1 MTTAA
6 LNFALRP
13 AKNVERKMMCEVFER
28 LSRIAPLSQYRY
40 IGFGSWGFYD
50 HSLFHRRLGI
60 HDMVSIENDEKLEG
74 RVGINKPYKCI
85 DMKWGKSTDHLPTL
99 GWSKR
104 SIVWLDYFSQ
114 LDTGVL
120 DDIQTVT
127 AEAVSGTFLIIT
139 VNAEP
144 KPKKGEDIPGERFKT
159 LVSKVG
165 QARVP
170 SEVRPKNL
178 AKWGLAKV
186 QCRIGTNEIQ
196 DVLNDRNAP
205 IGSAQRLHYDQLFN
219 FHYADGARMLT
230 FGGLIANGAD
240 RSRFD
245 PVGVRKLAYVRT
257 SDDPYKIETPNLT
270 LREIHFLDS
279 RLPTTPSR
287 IKDAGGLPAS
297 EVLKY
302 RKIYRYFPS
311 FSEVEI

>member
-1 MTTAA
+1 MNTAD
-6 LNFALRP
+6 LNFLIRP

-28 LSRIAPLSQYRY
+28 LSRIAPLPQYRY

-50 HSLFHRRLGI
+50 YSLLHRRLGI
-60 HDMVSIENDEKLEG
+60 HDMISIEADENLKG
-74 RVGINKPYKCI
+74 RIRINKPYKCI
-85 DMKWGKSTDHLPTL
+85 DMKWGKSTDHLPNL
-99 GWSKR
+99 DWGKR

-114 LDTGVL
+114 LDTSVL

-127 AEAVSGTFLIIT
+127 SKAVSGTLLIIT
-139 VNAEP
+139 VDAEP
-144 KPKKGEDIPGERFKT
+144 SPKDGGEIPDKRFTT
-159 LVSKVG
+159 LRLNVG
-165 QARVP
+165 QERIP
-170 SEVRPKNL
+170 SGIRPKHLSN
-178 AKWGLAKV
+178 WGLAKV
-186 QCRIGTNEIQ
+186 QRGIGTNEIH

-205 IGSAQRLHYDQLFN
+205 MDNDKHLHYDQLFN
-219 FHYADGARMLT
+219 FHYADGAKMLT
-230 FGGLIANGAD
+230 FGGLITDAAD
-240 RSRFD
+240 RARFD
-245 PVGVRKLAYVRT
+245 PVGLSKLDYVRT
-257 SDDPYKIETPNLT
+257 SDDPYEIETPNLT